1 MTQAFYGYTTAALDQ
16 ATTTRTGENFSVSP
30 ERGNQ
35 KLLFKSS
42 LWAGVFSTEM
52 SKCSIERKLN
62 LKFCSELHH
71 STTSAVATSGADAT
85 ATQSTPSVTT
95 PVAKTP
101 VNCQR
106 KTSGPDLPLL
116 RFQRRGRSQGAGIQ
130 QPGRRLSFQV
140 GSHVIKAEIRGLNKA

>member
-1 MTQAFYGYTTAALDQ
+1 MTQAFCGYTTAAPDQ
-16 ATTTRTGENFSVSP
+16 ATTARTGENFSVGP

-42 LWAGVFSTEM
+42 LWVGVFSTEM
-52 SKCSIERKLN
+52 SKCSIKRKPK
-62 LKFCSELHH
+62 LKFSSELHH
-71 STTSAVATSGADAT
+71 STTSTVATSGADAT

-95 PVAKTP
+95 PVAKKP

-106 KTSGPDLPLL
+106 NKRPDLPLL

-130 QPGRRLSFQV
+130 QPGRRLSLQV